1 MPLTEPVYNL
11 EDSLERATVAALGDV
26 AGLSSCRIVQADAS
40 SECSLPY
47 IAVRAEKDDELVLG
61 AGVWRMRLAVELC
74 TAADLT
80 DPDLEDQR
88 RYPDTEDDDD
98 GAVGFNALWK
108 TLTDTMHAQA
118 FRAAINAETLC
129 FVWGYEVQPVTIANE
144 DRGFCRTANISVHV
158 SPAYDNA

>member
-1 MPLTEPVYNL
+1 MPLTAPVYNL

-26 AGLSSCRIVQADAS
+26 AGLAAVRIVQADVS
-40 SECSLPY
+40 SEASLPY
-47 IAVRAEKDDELVLG
+47 IAVRAEKDEELTLG

-80 DPDLEDQR
+80 DPDLEAER

-98 GAVGFNALWK
+98 GAPGFNTLWK
-108 TLTDTMHAQA
+108 TLTDTMHAQT
-118 FRAAINAETLC
+118 FRTALNAEMLC
-129 FVWGYEVQPVTIANE
+129 HLWGYEVQPVTIANE
-144 DRGFCRTANISVHV
+144 DRGFCRTVNITAHV